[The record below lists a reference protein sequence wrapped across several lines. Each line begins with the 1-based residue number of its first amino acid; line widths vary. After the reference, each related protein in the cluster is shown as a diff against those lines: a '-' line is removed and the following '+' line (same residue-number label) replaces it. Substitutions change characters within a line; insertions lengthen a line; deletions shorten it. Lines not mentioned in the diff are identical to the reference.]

1 MKNRKRQIKK
11 KTIRVIVFKNLK
23 EMIMKNVII
32 KSILREV
39 KVVNSQELGF
49 LKQCLIY
56 QKKVYQEGLEKERDT

>member
-39 KVVNSQELGF
+39 KVVNS
-49 LKQCLIY
+49 
-56 QKKVYQEGLEKERDT
+56 